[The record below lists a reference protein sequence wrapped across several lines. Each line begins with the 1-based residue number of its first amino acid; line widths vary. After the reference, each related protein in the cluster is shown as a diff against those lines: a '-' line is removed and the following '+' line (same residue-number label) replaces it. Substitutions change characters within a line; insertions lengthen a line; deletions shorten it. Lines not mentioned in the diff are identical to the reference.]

1 MLYIPALLFFIGYVV
16 FNGSTFE
23 RVLVAVTVFFI
34 SAAQQHLLFECSFFR
49 AVQEMWRESV
59 IRVALAV
66 LTLVT
71 GLAVLYSGFGIVALV
86 TSRLLVTILCFGLT
100 FIWIRKG
107 FRIANAKFDWR
118 YVRVVAGMS
127 GTLVVF
133 YAFVSVYTSFNVL
146 FLNGIKG
153 DSATGY
159 YAAAFKFYSLLL
171 IIPYGIGAA
180 TLPALSSS
188 WKLDDKGFL
197 DQFRRSL
204 RYLFGLALP
213 LIVGVF
219 FFSKNMIFGLF
230 GEKYFDSVIILKVLA
245 LGVVPA
251 FVSNL
256 LFRYAYFH
264 EAGQGRAQWIYS
276 RGGYVV
282 VLLCGFH
289 STVGCGWRR
298 RRSVSAFVGD
308 AAISGCSCLAVV

>member
-1 MLYIPALLFFIGYVV
+1 MSVIRGMLYIPALLFFIGYVV

-127 GTLVVF
+127 GTLVVCIRLVF
-133 YAFVSVYTSFNVL
+133 RLHVFQRVVSKWHKGRQRNGLLCGSFQVL
-146 FLNGIKG
+146 L
-153 DSATGY
+153 
-159 YAAAFKFYSLLL
+159 AASYHSVWHRSRDFAGPFKH
-171 IIPYGIGAA
+171 
-180 TLPALSSS
+180 

-204 RYLFGLALP
+204 RYLFG
-213 LIVGVF
+213 
-219 FFSKNMIFGLF
+219 
-230 GEKYFDSVIILKVLA
+230 
-245 LGVVPA
+245 
-251 FVSNL
+251 
-256 LFRYAYFH
+256 
-264 EAGQGRAQWIYS
+264 
-276 RGGYVV
+276 
-282 VLLCGFH
+282 
-289 STVGCGWRR
+289 
-298 RRSVSAFVGD
+298 
-308 AAISGCSCLAVV
+308 